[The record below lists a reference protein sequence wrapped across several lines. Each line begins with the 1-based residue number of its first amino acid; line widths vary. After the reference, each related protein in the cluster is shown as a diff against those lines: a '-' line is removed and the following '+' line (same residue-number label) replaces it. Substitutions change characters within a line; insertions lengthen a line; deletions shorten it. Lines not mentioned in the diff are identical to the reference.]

1 MQDKKS
7 TQKPNILMIL
17 VDQLAWR
24 ALSVYGG
31 DGNTP
36 AIDSLYDRGVA
47 IDACYCPC
55 PLCQPSRAAFWS
67 GVHSHRTDVLSNGR
81 QWPIT
86 PIPET
91 MPTLGETFVSA
102 GYRTMHFGK
111 RHDGGAL
118 RGFWCAP
125 EKELPVEQR
134 HPAWPYNMDTFADRY
149 TVQEATRFLGEYGW
163 DQPLLMVAD
172 LVNPHNICGWI
183 GENKGPHT
191 DIRVPDKPGMPGVED
206 LPDLPDNFEF
216 NDIDN
221 RPIPVQYICCSH
233 VRQSQTVGWTAENYR
248 HYLAA
253 YYHYLKCADDDIAAI
268 LQSLDESGHRDDTL
282 IVFFAD
288 HGDNMTSRGA
298 VTKQVSLYEEVT
310 RVPLIFS
317 GAGVVPRRG
326 PVQGLASLIDL
337 FPTLCSVASIPIP
350 SGLDGVDISSVLR
363 EGTLPTRKYV
373 SSEWTTEWGYTVSP
387 GRMLRS
393 GRYKYMVYLEG
404 NGEELYDLERDPGEK
419 RNLVK
424 DASCASVLE
433 RMRNLM
439 AEYLSETGDTFYSQS
454 WKADPRWRSHELGW
468 RHHVGVAAPQYKG
481 V

>member
-1 MQDKKS
+1 MQEK
-7 TQKPNILMIL
+7 KPNILMIL

-31 DGNTP
+31 AGNTP
-36 AIDSLYDRGVA
+36 AIDGLCERGVA
-47 IDACYCPC
+47 VDACYCPC

-67 GVHSHRTDVLSNGR
+67 GVHSHRTNVLSNGR
-81 QWPIT
+81 QWPVA
-86 PIPET
+86 PIPAT
-91 MPTLGETFVSA
+91 MPTLGETFADA

-111 RHDGGAL
+111 CHDGGAL

-125 EKELPVEQR
+125 EDELPVAQR

-149 TVQEATRFLGEYGW
+149 TVREATGFLKTYGW
-163 DQPLLMVAD
+163 EQPLLMVAD

-191 DIRVPDKPGMPGVED
+191 DIHVPDKPGEPGIED
-206 LPDLPDNFEF
+206 LPELPENFEF
-216 NDIDN
+216 DDIDN

-233 VRQSQTVGWTAENYR
+233 VRQSQTTGWTPDNYR

-268 LQSLDESGHRDDTL
+268 LKSLEESGHRDDTL
-282 IVFFAD
+282 IVFFSD
-288 HGDNMTSRGA
+288 HGDNMASRGA

-317 GAGVVPRRG
+317 GAGVVPRDR
-326 PVQGLASLIDL
+326 PVLGLASLLDL
-337 FPTLCSVASIPIP
+337 FPTLCSVASIPVP
-350 SGLDGVDISSVLR
+350 PRLDGVDISSVLR
-363 EGTLPTRKYV
+363 EGTLPAREYV

-404 NGEELYDLERDPGEK
+404 NGEELYDLEQDPAER

-424 DASCASVLE
+424 DPVHAPVLA

-439 AEYLSETGDTFYSQS
+439 DGYLSETDDTFRSQS

-468 RHHVGVAAPQYKG
+468 RHHVGVAAPQYQG
-481 V
+481 E